1 MAVSLAVKY
10 RPTTL
15 DEIVSQRHIVEIL
28 NRQVEKKEYSNCY
41 LFTGPSGT
49 GKTTTARAFAKAL
62 NNGYGKPIEMDAA
75 SNNGVDNV
83 REIVRDSVFRSGDEG
98 EYKVFIIDECHMIT
112 TAGWNAFLKTLEE
125 CPKYTIFMFCTTDP
139 QKIPATILSRVM
151 RFNLTK
157 IPTNLIRDR
166 LEYICKEEGYT
177 NYQESIDYISKIA
190 NGGMRDAIA
199 MLDKVQ
205 YYSHSLSLAT
215 TLDLLGD
222 FSYDKLFDLSN
233 ALVDGNYTEV
243 IAIIEDIYNQGNDLK
258 LFVDNY
264 LSFVLDLTKFCI
276 FGTLDVTNIPQSY
289 FDKAKYTTGVENN
302 REYFI
307 KLSDK
312 ILELKNTIKYDSNI
326 KSTIETYFVVM
337 CRGIL

>member
-1 MAVSLAVKY
+1 MSLAVKY
-10 RPTTL
+10 RPSTL
-15 DEIVSQRHIVEIL
+15 DEIVSQKHIVSIL
-28 NRQVEKKEYSNCY
+28 KNQVVAKDYSNCY

-83 REIVRDSVFRSGDEG
+83 REIVKESMFRSNDEG

-139 QKIPATILSRVM
+139 QKIPSTILNRVM

-166 LEYICKEEGYT
+166 LEYICKEEGYE
-177 NYQESIDYISKIA
+177 NYQDSIDYISKIA
-190 NGGMRDAIA
+190 SGGMRDAIA

-205 YYSHSLSLAT
+205 YYSHNLSLQT

-222 FSYDKLFDLSN
+222 FSYDKLFDLTN
-233 ALVDGNYTEV
+233 AFIDGDYAKMVNV
-243 IAIIEDIYNQGNDLK
+243 VEDTYNQGNDLK
-258 LFVDNY
+258 LFIDNY
-264 LSFVLDLTKFCI
+264 LTFALDLTKFCI
-276 FGTLDVTNIPQSY
+276 FGTLSVTSIPQSY
-289 FDKAKYTTGVENN
+289 LDKVKYTTGIDGN
-302 REYFI
+302 RDYFV
-307 KLSDK
+307 KLGDK
-312 ILELKNTIKYDSNI
+312 ILELKNLIKYDPNI
-326 KSTIETYFVVM
+326 KSTIEAYFAVI